1 MKYLEILQLLTPII
15 LVLLAV
21 VIVVNLNLFI
31 LKKIGFLNYPYSGL
45 EWSQVIWSGA
55 YLFGQMII
63 NLSLVYPTV
72 QTFRY
77 FNSNKL
83 NFFDLIKSILPHFST
98 FIATTFVISILFFFT
113 SQLILIL
120 IPGERK
126 SAEEIKNGNL
136 PISILTSFIMIGI
149 SIFFYLF
156 SMMFLEN
163 QIPFSITI
171 N

>member
-1 MKYLEILQLLTPII
+1 VKYLEILNLITPII
-15 LVLLAV
+15 LVLLT
-21 VIVVNLNLFI
+21 VIIIINLNFFI
-31 LKKIGFLNYPYSGL
+31 LKKLGFLNYPYNGL

-55 YLFGQMII
+55 YLFSQMII
-63 NLSLVYPTV
+63 NLSLVYPTI

-77 FNSNKL
+77 FNSNKIT
-83 NFFDLIKSILPHFST
+83 FFDLIKSILPYFST
-98 FIATTFVISILFFFT
+98 FILTTFVISVLFFFT
-113 SQLILIL
+113 SQLILLL

-126 SAEEIKNGNL
+126 SAEEIKNGNI

>member
-1 MKYLEILQLLTPII
+1 MKYLEILNLLTPII
-15 LVLLAV
+15 LVLLT
-21 VIVVNLNLFI
+21 VIIIVNLNIFI
-31 LKKIGFLNYPYSGL
+31 LKKLGFLNYPYSGL

-55 YLFGQMII
+55 YLFSQIII

-77 FNSNKL
+77 FKSDKID
-83 NFFDLIKSILPHFST
+83 FFNLIKSILPHFSIFILTT
-98 FIATTFVISILFFFT
+98 FIISVLFLFT
-113 SQLILIL
+113 SQLILFL

-126 SAEEIKNGNL
+126 SAEEIKNGNI